1 MCDMYVCS
9 KEQLRCSDAIVMLL
23 IINSLRPVKKYLF

>member
-9 KEQLRCSDAIVMLL
+9 KEQLRCSDAIVML